1 MGWVLLFPGHQQCL
15 QLVPGVSQFGRA
27 QTARIRST
35 HQSVS
40 RIHAELIVSP
50 AQGPLSEVK
59 PLEIR
64 ILDKSS
70 TGHTF
75 IDGTPA
81 GKGEAKALKDGDHL
95 SFGVDPVTFD
105 LRWRPV
111 VVSYSSRLPPAELT
125 ELEALARKGGFF
137 LNSDWTPECTHLL
150 VEQLSITPK
159 LLCCMIDGG
168 RPVSSSFTSALA
180 KSGSSGE
187 AEPLPDSSAHLPKA
201 PTGTDTAH
209 TTDLMAYAMAP
220 RSRHG
225 LFDGV
230 WIVFTQQ
237 QAKESLDYSLSR
249 AGSNMR
255 FSAFSDSQAVSV
267 VQELRRLVATSGT
280 PREVWIVPSVT
291 SSIASI
297 LAAHLREF
305 ACRCMVVT
313 TTNIVSGILAGTRE
327 AVHAS
332 ATIFAG
338 LGLQPD
344 GSFPETQSQ
353 HHKQPQQQ
361 HHQQQQQQLAQQRQQ
376 PHAMQEPFHAG
387 GKKPEPIARTR
398 NLPWNAQSTV
408 MPAVQV
414 KQQTVKEESFPSTQ
428 PQWPQQPQ
436 QQPLQQMQG
445 LSAQPLR
452 AQQPH
457 EQQAQGCKR
466 PASQMSGPSEQ
477 VRNAQKQNHDQQ
489 GMPRIKIKEEPQQ
502 DEQARTCPPPQPEQS
517 HHLQREQSREI
528 DNPGS
533 LLSAPHREQSHH
545 DARHYAPP
553 SLKPKLEN
561 EQLQHQPP
569 ELQQNHQVVTPSI
582 TTMPQHKLEQPVPP
596 KPMQQTPQL
605 QQSCQAVIHS
615 IPSLSQPKLEHPL
628 EPKPRQLPSQS
639 QQNVIHSIA
648 SLSQPKLEKLNVPG
662 DQKLPASK
670 IKNEEVD
677 RKDLPQVREE
687 LPAKPAVLHPTGVW
701 LPSLCE
707 AKDGGNAIA
716 MVEGVELPR
725 AVWRCSVEPSPGK
738 PVQGDQNFKRFRK
751 SAGQLSVQREV
762 VVCTPWVPPAM
773 PGFAEAFGTQPNLD
787 AESQIPELNI

>member
-1 MGWVLLFPGHQQCL
+1 MGWVLLLPGHQQSL
-15 QLVPGVSQFGRA
+15 QLVPGLSQFGRA

-59 PLEIR
+59 PLEIC

-75 IDGTPA
+75 VDGTPA
-81 GKGEAKALKDGDHL
+81 GKGITKALKDGDHL

-105 LRWRPV
+105 LNWKPV

-137 LNSDWTPECTHLL
+137 LNSEWTPECTHLL

-168 RPVSSSFTSALA
+168 RPVSSSFTTALA

-209 TTDLMAYAMAP
+209 TKDLMAYALAP
-220 RSRHG
+220 KSRHG

-237 QAKESLDYSLSR
+237 QAMASLDYSLSR

-255 FSAFSDSQAVSV
+255 TCAFSDAQASSA

-280 PREVWIVPSVT
+280 PQEVWIIPSVT

-297 LAAHLREF
+297 LAAPLREF

-313 TTNIVSGILAGTRE
+313 TTNIVSGILAGRRE

-338 LGLQPD
+338 PGLQPH
-344 GSFPETQSQ
+344 GSFVETQN
-353 HHKQPQQQ
+353 QQNK
-361 HHQQQQQQLAQQRQQ
+361 QQQLEQRCQQ
-376 PHAMQEPFHAG
+376 PHAMQEPVHAG
-387 GKKPEPIARTR
+387 GKKPDSIARTR
-398 NLPWNAQSTV
+398 NLPWNAQSTIT
-408 MPAVQV
+408 PAVQF
-414 KQQTVKEESFPSTQ
+414 KQQSVKEESFPSTQ
-428 PQWPQQPQ
+428 PQWPQQSP

-452 AQQPH
+452 AQQFP

-477 VRNAQKQNHDQQ
+477 VRDVQRQNCGQQ
-489 GMPRIKIKEEPQQ
+489 GMPPTKIKEEPQQ
-502 DEQARTCPPPQPEQS
+502 DEQAPTHPSPHQPKQS
-517 HHLQREQSREI
+517 HHLQHQQSKEI
-528 DNPGS
+528 PGS
-533 LLSAPHREQSHH
+533 LLAAPHHEQSHY
-545 DARHYAPP
+545 DARHSAPP

-561 EQLQHQPP
+561 EQQLQHQSP
-569 ELQQNHQVVTPSI
+569 ELQQNHQVITPSN
-582 TTMPQHKLEQPVPP
+582 TTMPQHKLEQPLPP
-596 KPMQQTPQL
+596 KPMQQPPQL
-605 QQSCQAVIHS
+605 PQNHQTVIHS
-615 IPSLSQPKLEHPL
+615 IPSLSQPKLEQPS
-628 EPKPRQLPSQS
+628 EPKPRQPPSQS
-639 QQNVIHSIA
+639 HQNEIHSIA
-648 SLSQPKLEKLNVPG
+648 SLSQPKIEKPSGPG

-670 IKNEEVD
+670 IKNEYVD
-677 RKDLPQVREE
+677 RKDTPQVREE
-687 LPAKPAVLHPTGVW
+687 LPVKPAVLHPTNVW
-701 LPSLCE
+701 LPSLSA

-725 AVWRCSVEPSPGK
+725 AGWRCSVEPSPRK
-738 PVQGDQNFKRFRK
+738 PAQGEQNFKRFKK
-751 SAGQLSVQREV
+751 STGQLSVQREV
-762 VVCTPWVPPAM
+762 ELVVCTPWVPPAM